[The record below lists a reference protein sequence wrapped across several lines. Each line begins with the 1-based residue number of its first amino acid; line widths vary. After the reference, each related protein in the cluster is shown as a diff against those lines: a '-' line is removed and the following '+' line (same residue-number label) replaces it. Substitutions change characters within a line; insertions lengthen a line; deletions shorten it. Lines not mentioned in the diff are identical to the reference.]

1 MMLRTKVLDI
11 LLTYQKLK
19 IMNKSDLI
27 SKIAGDAGVTKAQA
41 QAALNSF
48 TGAVGSSLKKGD
60 KVSLIGFGTFSVSE
74 RAARTGRNP
83 STGKEIK
90 IEAKSSVKFKAG
102 KELSESVNK
111 K

>member
-1 MMLRTKVLDI
+1 MLRTKVLDI

-60 KVSLIGFGTFSVSE
+60 KVILVGFGTFSVS
-74 RAARTGRNP
+74 ARSARKGRNP
-83 STGKEIK
+83 QTGKEIN
-90 IEAKSSVKFKAG
+90 IAAKKVVRFKAG
-102 KELSESVNK
+102 ADLSGKVK
-111 K
+111 